1 MFSLNGIQREEN
13 GTLLEPSESFKTG
26 PREVVKFMLI
36 SGAGAVFVCADVRK
50 MGGIR

>member
-13 GTLLEPSESFKTG
+13 GTLLEPSESFKTE

-36 SGAGAVFVCADVRK
+36 AGGMVVSVDIKKR
-50 MGGIR
+50 G

>member
-13 GTLLEPSESFKTG
+13 GTLLEPSESFKAG

-36 SGAGAVFVCADVRK
+36 AGGMVVSVDIKKR
-50 MGGIR
+50 G